1 MARFGQNTALKERQL
16 LDDKNIE
23 LADKREV
30 QRVINATLKDSFTKD
45 GAITRQGLETE
56 LLRLD
61 VVRRDENPLDQ
72 GVQARIQ
79 GQQKGIEHLLAMEKM
94 MLTQKETILETIS
107 ELESQIQPLRESVQ
121 RRSNDNV

>member
-1 MARFGQNTALKERQL
+1 MAIFGQNTALKERQL

-56 LLRLD
+56 LLALD
-61 VVRRDENPLDQ
+61 VARRDTNALDQ
-72 GVQARIQ
+72 CEQSLIQ
-79 GQQKGIEHLLAMEKM
+79 GQQSEILKLLAMEKT
-94 MLTQKETILETIS
+94 MLTRKETILETIT